1 MLPLT
6 SKLHSNKRQVTN
18 VEGSLR
24 QLLKDTPD
32 ASNRIESNMNT
43 SPIRSPYPTIQQ
55 GLSSA
60 TSALALFDRDFNVA
74 SDEGAKKGPIPG
86 SMYSPRISPNRSNC
100 HSPLHSP
107 KVFGTAQSEE
117 YLYSIAQLTAHSG
130 IKTPGIRGET
140 VLRKDSGSDMD
151 DIQRERIE
159 EAARMLKRDLSAM
172 PKADVYIT
180 VKNDPYKD
188 PFRYEPTSLQDDYT
202 SDTATEP
209 LDAEHTQQSKTGQ
222 KVHSPLPALTNSKG
236 FLEEKSSSEAC
247 GSNPRQALERARD
260 LISRLECE
268 REQSYTDSEGYSERN
283 GGHDTP
289 SSSWGDKDMEG
300 RESREGMEVR
310 EDRGFDLRE
319 SRSSSPLHGV
329 QLSVRSLSPRSTG
342 RGRSRSP
349 WDGRRVSRI
358 PAPIRCYRS
367 PDGRMS
373 SEKVS
378 PPSITSSHH
387 TKPQQ

>member
-1 MLPLT
+1 M
-6 SKLHSNKRQVTN
+6 
-18 VEGSLR
+18 EGSLR
-24 QLLKDTPD
+24 QLLKDVPD
-32 ASNRIESNMNT
+32 ASNRIESNVHT
-43 SPIRSPYPTIQQ
+43 SPIRSPYPAIQQ

-60 TSALALFDRDFNVA
+60 TSALALFDRDFNVS
-74 SDEGAKKGPIPG
+74 SDEGAKKVPIPG

-188 PFRYEPTSLQDDYT
+188 PFRYEPTSLQDDCT
-202 SDTATEP
+202 SDSATE
-209 LDAEHTQQSKTGQ
+209 LVDAEHTQQSKTCQ
-222 KVHSPLPALTNSKG
+222 KLHSTLPALTSSKG

-247 GSNPRQALERARD
+247 GSNPRQALERARG

-289 SSSWGDKDMEG
+289 PSSWDDKDMEG
-300 RESREGMEVR
+300 RDEREGRNGRDRR
-310 EDRGFDLRE
+310 EDRDFDLRE
-319 SRSSSPLHGV
+319 SKSSSPLHGM

-367 PDGRMS
+367 PDGRMA
-373 SEKVS
+373 SEKVL
-378 PPSITSSHH
+378 PPSIASALH
-387 TKPQQ
+387 